1 MSRRADLMLR
11 RRRLT
16 LATKSMP
23 AGEGQASLMPTEIIY
38 AAPIK

>member
-1 MSRRADLMLR
+1 MSRGGDLTLR

-16 LATKSMP
+16 PVTKNMP

>member
-1 MSRRADLMLR
+1 MSRGGDLMLR
-11 RRRLT
+11 RRLT
-16 LATKSMP
+16 LVTKSMP